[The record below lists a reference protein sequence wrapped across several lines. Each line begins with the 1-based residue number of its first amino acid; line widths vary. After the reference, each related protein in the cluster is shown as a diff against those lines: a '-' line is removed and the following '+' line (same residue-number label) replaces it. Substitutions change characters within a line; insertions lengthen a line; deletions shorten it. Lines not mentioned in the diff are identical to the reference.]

1 MSLVV
6 RGERFE
12 TRETLPGWQLLRLA
26 SDMRSEDAMRQMAGM
41 HDFILALLAPH
52 ERPRFE
58 RFMADADA
66 PLEEVEQ
73 VVGALMAEYSDRP
86 TERPSGSP
94 AGPPSTGP
102 RSRVVS
108 FSRGTVE
115 TAETSSTAGQAT
127 GS

>member
-1 MSLVV
+1 VSLAV

-26 SDMRSEDAMRQMAGM
+26 SDMRSDDAMRQMAGM
-41 HDFILALLAPH
+41 YDFILAMLRPD
-52 ERPRFE
+52 ERARFE
-58 RFMADADA
+58 RFMAAADV
-66 PLEEVEQ
+66 PMEEVEQ
-73 VVGALMAEYSDRP
+73 IVSALMAEHSDRP

-94 AGPPSTGP
+94 AGPRSTGQ

-115 TAETSSTAGQAT
+115 TAPASSTDGLQT